1 MSCKRYSY
9 KWPGLAKF
17 TEALASL
24 NNNPTATAKHF
35 GVSKS
40 TIYEW
45 IKLNNLQHSED
56 TQPAAQ
62 PQTEVALVCFNRSDV
77 RTQIVSEE
85 IWFNLSDVC
94 RVIDYQNVNNALRLI
109 ESDDFQKLEVT
120 DSMGRPHAVTFISE
134 PGLYQFLLSSSVPL
148 AKPFKR
154 WITKEVIPAIRKTG
168 SYSMAPAAPANNSLP
183 QWAEMLMQQ
192 MGGTVIEVRQQQAA
206 QQQQIEQMQ
215 QTVAA
220 MPTVAADEVLARL
233 QAVDS
238 LKTHLHDLVDAI
250 VTRAREYPPSDA
262 YAWQYSHY
270 QRAWKAVH
278 EWAVPKVKSKAE
290 YRTTAQVLA
299 AIRGA
304 EMILSKMGVEAPPQ
318 PQQLT
323 INLFDHHAAG

>member
-17 TEALASL
+17 TAVLASH

-45 IKLNNLQHSED
+45 IKLNNLQPSED
-56 TQPAAQ
+56 AQPAAQ
-62 PQTEVALVCFNRSDV
+62 QQTEVALVCFDRSDV

-168 SYSMAPAAPANNSLP
+168 SYAIAQTAPINNNLP

-192 MGGTVIEVRQQQAA
+192 MGGAVIEVRQQQAA
-206 QQQQIEQMQ
+206 QQQQIEQMR

-233 QAVDS
+233 QAVDT
-238 LKTHLHDLVDAI
+238 LKTHLHNLVDAI
-250 VTRAREYPPSDA
+250 VIRARDLPPADPF
-262 YAWQYSHY
+262 AWQYSHY
-270 QRAWKAVH
+270 QRAWRAVH
-278 EWAVPKVKSKAE
+278 EWAIPQVKSKSE
-290 YRTTAQVLA
+290 YRTTDQVLA

-304 EMILSKMGVEAPPQ
+304 EMILTKLGGEIPKQ
-318 PQQLT
+318 PEQLK
-323 INLFDHHAAG
+323 INLFENQSA